1 MDQDASSEG
10 EDLNAD
16 LHNFDET
23 CRLLQARSEKRLQ
36 KVKSARAAE
45 NEDIELKKLALQ
57 ELKAKHNEELQP
69 LEAALQ
75 SGHARKRKHE
85 EEIQQLEHR
94 ISDFKSWKPNS
105 EELPVRLLLFFII
118 TINLKVWHCFRQ
130 KLLRMQR
137 LPVRRSLH
145 GCLYSSSRV
154 DRLHA
159 SPLIVAAISRR
170 SSPSLRS
177 THQRRDKLIA
187 CVGRSTAR
195 NAPNLGSYHSDAQF

>member
-105 EELPVRLLLFFII
+105 EELPVRLLLF
-118 TINLKVWHCFRQ
+118 
-130 KLLRMQR
+130 
-137 LPVRRSLH
+137 
-145 GCLYSSSRV
+145 SS
-154 DRLHA
+154 
-159 SPLIVAAISRR
+159 
-170 SSPSLRS
+170 SSPSIS
-177 THQRRDKLIA
+177 KSGT
-187 CVGRSTAR
+187 VSGRSCCECSVYLFGDHCTDACTRLHELTAFMLR
-195 NAPNLGSYHSDAQF
+195 LSSSPQFLADPHHLYEVPIKEETN